1 MRMLMSLQFKFV
13 RFARKIPVLLC
24 AGALILVCATAIFA
38 QSQPLASQEDTQFW
52 PEVQI
57 TVPVNSRVELFLST
71 QLRIGHRITDF
82 VNERAGGGFTFKV
95 NQYLTLSPFYLYI
108 ATQPTPHQRAY
119 ENRLSFAAIV
129 RAPLLKRFL
138 ITDRNLFERRWRDPV
153 NFTQYRNRL
162 LVEHPIN
169 IADKQF
175 RVFVSDEVFYD
186 WSAGAWTRNRIA
198 GGISRAFNKHLTGDV
213 YYMRQ
218 NDGRGRP
225 GDIHI
230 LGTVLRVRL

>member
-1 MRMLMSLQFKFV
+1 MEFKLN
-13 RFARKIPVLLC
+13 K
-24 AGALILVCATAIFA
+24 
-38 QSQPLASQEDTQFW
+38 
-52 PEVQI
+52 
-57 TVPVNSRVELFLST
+57 
-71 QLRIGHRITDF
+71 
-82 VNERAGGGFTFKV
+82 
-95 NQYLTLSPFYLYI
+95 YLTLSSFYHYN
-108 ATQPTPHQRAY
+108 ATHRKLHQRAY
-119 ENRLSFAAIV
+119 ENRLNFAATL
-129 RAPLLKRFL
+129 RAPPLKRFL

-218 NDGRGRP
+218 NDGRARP
-225 GDIHI
+225 
-230 LGTVLRVRL
+230 